1 MKPKIGRATLACVI
15 ASFLLTAAA
24 RAEDKGTFWELVGL
38 GKPDLKVVT
47 DPWPARAGAATLKA
61 EITPDDDDQKF
72 SGTLEFRVSSKEK
85 NSDAWKPMKQ
95 TRQDKDGSTYFESP
109 RLTLGKGSWYVQFR
123 VRSHG
128 TTLELTDWNVIVK

>member
-1 MKPKIGRATLACVI
+1 MRTGLGWATSAFVMGSLFLAAV
-15 ASFLLTAAA
+15 A

-47 DPWPARAGAATLKA
+47 DPWPAKAGAATIKA

-72 SGTLEFRVSSKEK
+72 SGTLEYRISAREK
-85 NSDAWKPMKQ
+85 NSDPWKPMKQ
-95 TRQDKDGSTYFESP
+95 VRQDKDGSTFFESP
-109 RLTLGKGSWYVQFR
+109 IKLNKGTWYIQFR

-128 TTLELTDWNVIVK
+128 TSLELTDWNVEVK